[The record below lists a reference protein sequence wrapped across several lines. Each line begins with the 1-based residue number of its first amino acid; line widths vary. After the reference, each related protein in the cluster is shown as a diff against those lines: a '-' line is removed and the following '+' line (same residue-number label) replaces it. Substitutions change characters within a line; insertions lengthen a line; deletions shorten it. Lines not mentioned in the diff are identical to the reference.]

1 VAQDSISYFNTHLS
15 LQIILILNCILKQ
28 CPFVCN
34 RTHSSVIIIM
44 SCDQTIHSPQ
54 WPFSTLK
61 SSGDIL
67 WPEPHKR
74 HGSYDG
80 FWDFTL

>member
-1 VAQDSISYFNTHLS
+1 VAQDSILYFNTRLN
-15 LQIILILNCILKQ
+15 LEIILILNWILKQ
-28 CPFVCN
+28 CPFLYN
-34 RTHSSVIIIM
+34 RTHSSVIIM
-44 SCDQTIHSPQ
+44 LCGQTIHSPQ

-67 WPEPHKR
+67 CQVPYIR

-80 FWDFTL
+80 F